1 MRRHLFAD
9 ALRLLGAGMAL
20 LVAGILL
27 RPLVADALLQ
37 RLAVA
42 VSVLG
47 LGLCIGPLI
56 APIVGMLPA
65 LALCLFL
72 RPMLA
77 TLLAAL
83 TAIALAYLLP

>member
-9 ALRLLGAGMAL
+9 TLRVLGAGMAL
-20 LVAGILL
+20 LAVGILL
-27 RPLVADALLQ
+27 RPVVADVWLQ

-47 LGLCIGPLI
+47 LGLCIGPVMSAI
-56 APIVGMLPA
+56 FGMLPA

-72 RPMLA
+72 QPVLSA
-77 TLLAAL
+77 FLAAL
-83 TAIALAYLLP
+83 AAIALAYLLP